1 VRDGD
6 RFLLCSDGLHGE
18 LAAGDIGELMS
29 AHDVAATSEALIARV
44 LQGKAADNVTVV
56 VVHAHA
62 GADSSDTLVARI
74 R

>member
-1 VRDGD
+1 
-6 RFLLCSDGLHGE
+6 
-18 LAAGDIGELMS
+18 
-29 AHDVAATSEALIARV
+29 V